1 VEWAPLAQ
9 ACGYYDQSHLIRDFN
24 EFTGITPTDFVE
36 RVRRLRAAGAHLKP
50 NHLAF
55 AD

>member
-1 VEWAPLAQ
+1 VLAV
-9 ACGYYDQSHLIRDFN
+9 ACGYYDQSHLIRDFSQ
-24 EFTGITPTDFVE
+24 FTGITPTDFVS
-36 RVRRLRAAGAHLKP
+36 RMQALRTHGVHAKP